1 MATTLLPKAQIGVK
15 KKTISTSVLREL
27 KPEKGIGIEKGTKK
41 ESYLVKLERIRDFF
55 LTKYN
60 NDALTFRQNLKRRQE
75 EKRRVR
81 EEAIE
86 KKKKAKEESK
96 SSLLPKLKTP
106 ATLKSIFSSIGN
118 FLLFLAGGILF
129 NKFNALEPLLMGIS
143 KSLEA
148 IGAGVQIFANVV
160 GEITNFIDSSYK
172 GYDKIK
178 KQISNITGLSEE
190 QVADFAGKLNKV
202 INGTIIA
209 ALAVLRGLPR
219 LMRMRKPPITPSTT
233 TNILRSG
240 QSGIAGGLNP
250 KYANAIGGQ
259 KTGIDLVK
267 GTRTIGGKVVSAQS
281 ASRYTQ
287 SVTRFISGKANAGD
301 MLRLLRRGFF
311 KPFAKFSLKGLK
323 VLPFG
328 IGAFIDFI
336 IQYFVFKEPAG
347 RAAFK
352 AIGAGLFGFLGTLI
366 GGPFALF
373 TGIGGAMLGDVAG
386 SLLYDAIFSRS
397 TAPSAI
403 DEYTSY
409 DQVTDT
415 YTTVIQPIRS

>member
-60 NDALTFRQNLKRRQE
+60 NDKLTFRQNLKRRQE

-86 KKKKAKEESK
+86 KKKKAKKESK

-143 KSLEA
+143 KSLEV

-160 GEITNFIDSSYK
+160 GAITDFIDLSYK

-219 LMRMRKPPITPSTT
+219 LMRMRKPPI
-233 TNILRSG
+233 
-240 QSGIAGGLNP
+240 
-250 KYANAIGGQ
+250 Y
-259 KTGIDLVK
+259 
-267 GTRTIGGKVVSAQS
+267 
-281 ASRYTQ
+281 
-287 SVTRFISGKANAGD
+287 
-301 MLRLLRRGFF
+301 
-311 KPFAKFSLKGLK
+311 
-323 VLPFG
+323 
-328 IGAFIDFI
+328 
-336 IQYFVFKEPAG
+336 
-347 RAAFK
+347 
-352 AIGAGLFGFLGTLI
+352 
-366 GGPFALF
+366 
-373 TGIGGAMLGDVAG
+373 
-386 SLLYDAIFSRS
+386 
-397 TAPSAI
+397 
-403 DEYTSY
+403 
-409 DQVTDT
+409 
-415 YTTVIQPIRS
+415 PINHNY

>member
-60 NDALTFRQNLKRRQE
+60 NDVLTFRQNLKRRQE

-209 ALAVLRGLPR
+209 AMAVLRGLPR
-219 LMRMRKPPITPSTT
+219 IMRMRKPPITSTPT
-233 TNILRSG
+233 TNIPRSG
-240 QSGIAGGLNP
+240 QFMGGRR
-250 KYANAIGGQ
+250 
-259 KTGIDLVK
+259 TGIDLVK

-323 VLPFG
+323 ILPFG

-352 AIGAGLFGFLGTLI
+352 AIGAGLFGFLGTLL

-373 TGIGGAMLGDVAG
+373 TGIGGAMLGDAAG
-386 SLLYDAIFSRS
+386 GSLYDALFSGTTYQS
-397 TAPSAI
+397 GI
-403 DEYTSY
+403 DQYTTY
-409 DQVTDT
+409 DQVTET
-415 YTTVIQPIRS
+415 YITAIQPIRS

>member
-60 NDALTFRQNLKRRQE
+60 NDKLTFRQNLKRRQE

-86 KKKKAKEESK
+86 KKKKAKKESK

-143 KSLEA
+143 KSLEV

-160 GEITNFIDSSYK
+160 GAITDFIDSSYK

-219 LMRMRKPPITPSTT
+219 LMRMRKPPITSTPT
-233 TNILRSG
+233 TNIPRSG
-240 QSGIAGGLNP
+240 QFMGGRR
-250 KYANAIGGQ
+250 
-259 KTGIDLVK
+259 TGIDLVK

-397 TAPSAI
+397 TVPSAI

>member
-60 NDALTFRQNLKRRQE
+60 NDKLTFRQNLKRRQE

-86 KKKKAKEESK
+86 KKKKAKKESK

-143 KSLEA
+143 KSLEV

-160 GEITNFIDSSYK
+160 GAITDFIDSSYK

-209 ALAVLRGLPR
+209 AMAVLRGLPR
-219 LMRMRKPPITPSTT
+219 LMRMRKPPNKPPTSSTTSSTTISRMRGGSNTGIDYRRGYTPSGQR
-233 TNILRSG
+233 LRSG
-240 QSGIAGGLNP
+240 PSISRYNNSMA
-250 KYANAIGGQ
+250 KY
-259 KTGIDLVK
+259 LK
-267 GTRTIGGKVVSAQS
+267 GTADP
-281 ASRYTQ
+281 
-287 SVTRFISGKANAGD
+287 GD
-301 MLRLLRRGFF
+301 MARLFRRGFF
-311 KPFAKFSLKGLK
+311 KPFAKFTLNSKALK

-328 IGAFIDFI
+328 VGSFIDFL
-336 IQYFVFKEPAG
+336 IQYFVFKEPVG
-347 RAAFK
+347 KAAFK
-352 AIGAGLFGFLGTLI
+352 SIGAGLFGFLGTIL

-373 TGIGGAMLGDVAG
+373 TGIGGAMLGDAAG
-386 SLLYDAIFSRS
+386 GLLYDAIFGEKMNTKSS
-397 TAPSAI
+397 YGL
-403 DEYTSY
+403 DEQASY
-409 DQVTDT
+409 DQVTET
-415 YTTVIQPIRS
+415 YITAIQPIRS

>member
-60 NDALTFRQNLKRRQE
+60 NDKLTFRQNLKRRQE

-86 KKKKAKEESK
+86 KKKKAKKESK

-143 KSLEA
+143 KSLEV

-160 GEITNFIDSSYK
+160 GAITDFIDLSYK

-219 LMRMRKPPITPSTT
+219 LMRMRKPPITSTPT
-233 TNILRSG
+233 TNIPRSG
-240 QSGIAGGLNP
+240 QFMGGRR
-250 KYANAIGGQ
+250 
-259 KTGIDLVK
+259 TGIDLVK

-281 ASRYTQ
+281 ASRYTA

-301 MLRLLRRGFF
+301 MLRLVRRGFF

-397 TAPSAI
+397 TVPSAI